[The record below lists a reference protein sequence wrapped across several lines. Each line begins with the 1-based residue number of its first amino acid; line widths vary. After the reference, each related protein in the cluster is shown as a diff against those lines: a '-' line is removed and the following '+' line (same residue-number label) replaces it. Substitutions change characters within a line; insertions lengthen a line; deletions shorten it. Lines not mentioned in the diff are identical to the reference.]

1 MNKRYEE
8 GREPFFSESG
18 EKMRKQYVWTKDENG
33 QEVLQETAPIDIQQE
48 IESYSDECDIKNIV
62 RKASFDPQ
70 FLKSLSEG
78 ALNDTYTD
86 ITDFPQNIHEYHRM
100 LATAQV
106 NAMKLEELQKM
117 EAEKAKAEAVA
128 KPVAKPETKPE
139 AKEEEK

>member
-8 GREPFFSESG
+8 GRKPFFSKSG
-18 EKMRKQYVWTKDENG
+18 ETLRKQYVWAKDEKG

-48 IESYSDECDIKNIV
+48 IESYADECDIKNIV

-86 ITDFPQNIHEYHRM
+86 ITEFPQNIHEYHRM
-100 LATAQV
+100 IATAQV
-106 NAMKLEELQKM
+106 KAKELEELQKKAM
-117 EAEKAKAEAVA
+117 EEPKTE
-128 KPVAKPETKPE
+128 PE

>member
-18 EKMRKQYVWTKDENG
+18 EKLRKQYVWTKDEKG
-33 QEVLQETAPIDIQQE
+33 EEVLQETAPIDIQQE
-48 IESYSDECDIKNIV
+48 IESYADECDIKNIV

-86 ITDFPQNIHEYHRM
+86 ITEFPQNIHEYHKM
-100 LATAQV
+100 IATAQA
-106 NAMKLEELQKM
+106 NAMKLEELQKKA
-117 EAEKAKAEAVA
+117 AEEPKAEPKAKEG
-128 KPVAKPETKPE
+128 
-139 AKEEEK
+139 EE

>member
-8 GREPFFSESG
+8 GREPFFSEPG
-18 EKMRKQYVWTKDENG
+18 EKLRRQYVWTKDEKG
-33 QEVLQETAPIDIQQE
+33 EEVLQETTPIDIQQE
-48 IESYSDECDIKNIV
+48 IESYADECDIKNIV

-100 LATAQV
+100 IATAQA
-106 NAMKLEELQKM
+106 NAMKLEELQKKA
-117 EAEKAKAEAVA
+117 AEEPKTEPKAKEG
-128 KPVAKPETKPE
+128 
-139 AKEEEK
+139 EE

>member
-18 EKMRKQYVWTKDENG
+18 EKFQKQYVWTKDEQG

-48 IESYSDECDIKNIV
+48 IESYAEECDIKSIV

-78 ALNDTYTD
+78 AMTGEEVD
-86 ITDFPQNIHEYHRM
+86 ITEFPQNIHEYHRM
-100 LATAQV
+100 IATAQA

-117 EAEKAKAEAVA
+117 AAE
-128 KPVAKPETKPE
+128 ETKTEPE

>member
-8 GREPFFSESG
+8 GREPFFSEPG
-18 EKMRKQYVWTKDENG
+18 EKMRKQYVWTKNEKG
-33 QEVLQETAPIDIQQE
+33 EEVLQETAPIDIQQE
-48 IESYSDECDIKNIV
+48 IESYTDECDIKNIV

-86 ITDFPQNIHEYHRM
+86 ITDFPQNIHEYHKM
-100 LATAQV
+100 IATAQA
-106 NAMKLEELQKM
+106 NAMKLEELQKKA
-117 EAEKAKAEAVA
+117 AEEPKT
-128 KPVAKPETKPE
+128 ETK